1 MYERYL
7 ELLNSTGVKSSDVAK
22 ATGIPPSTFSDW
34 KRGKSSP
41 KYEKL
46 QKIANYFGV
55 KADWLQG
62 TSEYKTDDELY
73 SKLAEDNMFIPTIED
88 VQAHYS
94 ASSMSKFGPDWKDK
108 IKKGSLIP
116 ILGTSRAGIPNLKRC
131 PKSTWI
137 ALNHLIQ
144 CAKSKE
150 HILFNDFPIITNY
163 LSKK

>member
-7 ELLNSTGVKSSDVAK
+7 ELLNSTGVKSADVAK

-73 SKLAEDNMFIPTIED
+73 SKLAEDNMFTPTIED

-94 ASSMSKFGPDWKDK
+94 AASMSKFGPNWKK
-108 IKKGSLIP
+108 ALSFLFLEQVEQAFLI
-116 ILGTSRAGIPNLKRC
+116 
-131 PKSTWI
+131 W
-137 ALNHLIQ
+137 Q
-144 CAKSKE
+144 
-150 HILFNDFPIITNY
+150 
-163 LSKK
+163 SKKLTMMIQTNGKK